1 VVRRAGQYRLLA
13 VICLVA
19 LFGTWFAAFHVGL
32 FEHADQSVFSGFADL
47 NQHPR
52 VSALA
57 TYIAR
62 LCDPQPFVFLAL
74 IPVAVAVLRGRPR
87 LAIAIAAI
95 LLGANVTTELLKPLL
110 AHPRAAWLLGGR
122 APVAA
127 ASWPSGH
134 ATAAMSLTLASVL
147 AAPGRLRPVVATLG
161 AGFTAAVSYSFL
173 TLGWHYPSDVFGGF
187 LVAAS
192 WTLAVVAALLSA
204 EQRHAPS
211 TSDPPSV
218 AQGAR
223 MSLRGALAPP
233 GAALLGAVGLAVA
246 VAVARPQQVVVYARA
261 HEAFVVG
268 ATAIGALALLLAT
281 GLMLVLRRS
290 ALSRSGRH
298 ASRSAVVPE
307 LPPPS
312 PSRYLDAR
320 QARQSPSHGRAPSP
334 VQPMSEGTTPSPT
347 TGSPD

>member
-19 LFGTWFAAFHVGL
+19 LLGTWFAAFHVGL
-32 FEHADQSVFSGFADL
+32 FERADQSVFSGFANL
-47 NQHPR
+47 GRHPR

-57 TYIAR
+57 SYIAR
-62 LCDPQPFVFLAL
+62 LCDPQPFVFLAV
-74 IPVAVAVLRGRPR
+74 IPVAVALLRGRPR

-122 APVAA
+122 APVGA

-134 ATAAMSLTLASVL
+134 ATAAMSLTLTAVL

-161 AGFTAAVSYSFL
+161 AAFTVAVSYSFL
-173 TLGWHYPSDVFGGF
+173 ALGWHYPSDVFGGF

-192 WTLAVVAALLSA
+192 WTAAVVAALLGA
-204 EQRHAPS
+204 EQRHARP
-211 TSDPPSV
+211 TSVTPSV

-223 MSLRGALAPP
+223 VSLRGALAPP
-233 GAALLGAVGLAVA
+233 GAALLGAVALACA
-246 VAVARPQQVVVYARA
+246 VAVARPQEVVLYARA

-268 ATAIGALALLLAT
+268 ATAIGALALLLAI

-290 ALSRSGRH
+290 ALSRSGGTPK
-298 ASRSAVVPE
+298 RSAVAPE
-307 LPPPS
+307 PPP
-312 PSRYLDAR
+312 PTPPRYLDSQ
-320 QARQSPSHGRAPSP
+320 QARQGPSRRGAASP
-334 VQPMSEGTTPSPT
+334 VRPGSDRTTPSPT
-347 TGSPD
+347 RSPD